1 MNILHIDEQTGWRG
15 GEQQASYL
23 IRGLAQCGHRCFI
36 AGRPNSEF
44 LARDH
49 GIADLVRIPVP
60 CRGELD
66 LVTAAKLRNAV
77 IQYGIDILHAHS
89 SHAVT
94 YAVLARKLAGR
105 GSVVASR
112 RVDFPPNANI
122 FSKWKYRQ
130 PDRII
135 AISNCIARVMRA
147 FGVDE
152 DRLRTVHS
160 GIDISRF
167 DVAPLPRAALGV
179 SDDAPLA
186 GNVAALVGHKDHRTL
201 LLAVPL
207 ILRELP
213 DFRLLIAGEGKL
225 RQELEAEIARLN
237 IAHAVILLGQR
248 SDVPQLLR
256 ALDVFILSSSEEGL
270 GTSVLDAMA
279 CGVPVVAT
287 DAGGIPEMV
296 SDGETGLLAPI
307 RDADALAGRVVRL
320 LRDDNLQRKLAR
332 RAREVV
338 IERFSA
344 DRMVLGNLDVYKE
357 LVGGN

>member
-23 IRGLAQCGHRCFI
+23 IRGLAQRGHRCFI
-36 AGRPNSEF
+36 AGKPNSEF

-49 GIADLVRIPVP
+49 GVADLVRISIP

-66 LVTAAKLRNAV
+66 LVTAVKLRNAI
-77 IQYGIDILHAHS
+77 IQYRIDILHAHS

-94 YAVLARKLAGR
+94 YAALARKLAGR

-112 RVDFPPNANI
+112 RVDFPPNANV

-130 PDRII
+130 PDRVI
-135 AISNCIARVMRA
+135 AISDCIARVMRT
-147 FGVDE
+147 FGVGA

-160 GIDISRF
+160 GVDISRF
-167 DVAPLPRAALGV
+167 DVAPLPRKTLGIPDGV
-179 SDDAPLA
+179 PLA

-201 LLAVPL
+201 LRAVPS
-207 ILRELP
+207 IIHELP
-213 DFRLLIAGEGKL
+213 DFRLVIVGEGKL

-237 IAHAVILLGQR
+237 IVHAVILLGQR
-248 SDVPQLLR
+248 NDIPQLLR

-287 DAGGIPEMV
+287 NAGGIPEMV
-296 SDGETGLLAPI
+296 RDGETGLLAPI
-307 RDADALAGRVVRL
+307 RDPDALAGQVVRL
-320 LRDDNLQRKLAR
+320 LRDDDLKRRLAH
-332 RAREVV
+332 RAREMV

-344 DRMVLGNLDVYKE
+344 DRMVLGNLEVYEE
-357 LVGGN
+357 LASGK